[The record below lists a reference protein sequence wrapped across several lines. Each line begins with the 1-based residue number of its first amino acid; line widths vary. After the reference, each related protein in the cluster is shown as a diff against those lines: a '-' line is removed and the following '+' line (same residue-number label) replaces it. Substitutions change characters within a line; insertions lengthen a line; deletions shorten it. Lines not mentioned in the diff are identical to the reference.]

1 MNAAM
6 FSAVTDAG
14 HASGNVRAA
23 TSASSGRSATTA
35 AAISIPVNAQYSG
48 HIPLRQVL
56 TGDLV
61 EQHDIRDE
69 VAIAVPPDP
78 AADGRPGGGVGQR
91 GVQRVGRVGVPRF
104 VGIAGGGDPAELV
117 GDGLGI

>member
-35 AAISIPVNAQYSG
+35 AATSIDVNTQRSG
-48 HIPLRQVL
+48 HVPLRQVL
-56 TGDLV
+56 TGDFV

-69 VAIAVPPDP
+69 VAIAAPPAP
-78 AADGRPGGGVGQR
+78 AADRRPCRGVGQCQVQ
-91 GVQRVGRVGVPRF
+91 GVGCV
-104 VGIAGGGDPAELV
+104 
-117 GDGLGI
+117 